1 MEINLADYEHF
12 FSSVKRTKKVFK
24 INDNTGEGVEVG
36 ILNDKNEIVFHKPVK
51 ERMSRISL
59 YDICFYIKD
68 DDGEFLWLGTE
79 NKTAE
84 DRTLERE
91 ITIISEG
98 LNCSIGYIDE
108 NDLVVFYDQYL

>member
-36 ILNDKNEIVFHKPVK
+36 ILDQKNEIVFHKPVK
-51 ERMSRISL
+51 ERMSHSSL

-68 DDGEFLWLGTE
+68 DNGEFLWLGAE
-79 NKTAE
+79 NKIAE
-84 DRTLERE
+84 DRALERE
-91 ITIISEG
+91 ITITVDG

-108 NDLVVFYDQYL
+108 NDSVIFYDQY